1 MIERIEIENLKSLKS
16 VAMKTLPLN
25 LLMGLN
31 GMGKSSFIQSL
42 LLLRQNKALGLAKIA
57 LNGEYTEI
65 GRGRDALYQNAVD
78 ETIRINA
85 DMTDSEGCHISL
97 PCSLLYK
104 ADSNVLENNKV
115 FPLDILDRYPLFNNN
130 FQYLEAVRTG
140 PCTDYPMSYADV
152 IEHRQ
157 IGLRGEYAVHFLNAF
172 GSEMKVPASLHHPA
186 AKSDTL
192 LHQTAAWLG
201 EISPDVRFEIQEIPG
216 TDKVVLNYQ
225 FANRDA
231 VGNRFRPKNV
241 GFGISYVLP
250 VIVAL
255 LSYSKD
261 KVIIIENPEAHIH
274 PKGQA
279 QMGKL
284 IALAAAAGMQ
294 LFVETHSDHI
304 VNGIRVAVKERLIP
318 NNKVNISYFY
328 RIAAEDEQFCDIEP
342 ISVDIHGELSD
353 YPEDFMDEWNNQ
365 LLKLV

>member
-65 GRGRDALYQNAVD
+65 GRGRDALYQDAVD

-152 IEHRQ
+152 DR
-157 IGLRGEYAVHFLNAF
+157 
-172 GSEMKVPASLHHPA
+172 
-186 AKSDTL
+186 KS
-192 LHQTAAWLG
+192 
-201 EISPDVRFEIQEIPG
+201 
-216 TDKVVLNYQ
+216 VV
-225 FANRDA
+225 
-231 VGNRFRPKNV
+231 
-241 GFGISYVLP
+241 
-250 VIVAL
+250 
-255 LSYSKD
+255 
-261 KVIIIENPEAHIH
+261 
-274 PKGQA
+274 
-279 QMGKL
+279 
-284 IALAAAAGMQ
+284 
-294 LFVETHSDHI
+294 
-304 VNGIRVAVKERLIP
+304 
-318 NNKVNISYFY
+318 
-328 RIAAEDEQFCDIEP
+328 
-342 ISVDIHGELSD
+342 
-353 YPEDFMDEWNNQ
+353 
-365 LLKLV
+365 